1 MIDMKSIEEILAEP
15 PRVKRVLSDEELR
28 KLTSKRVCPKCHGL
42 GVIPGYLHV
51 KSGKCFE
58 CNGKGKI

>member
-15 PRVKRVLSDEELR
+15 SRVKRVLSDEELR
-28 KLTSKRVCPKCHGL
+28 KLTGKKTCPKCHGL
-42 GVIPGYLHV
+42 GVIPGYLHI
-51 KSGKCFE
+51 KGGKCFE